1 MDDVIVV
8 GAGPT
13 GVMLANELALHGVKV
28 TILDKD
34 LEPNP
39 MVRSMGLHARSIEI
53 MEMRGLLGRL
63 LPQGTKYPTDGFF
76 AGIRTT
82 EPVQLDTTHPYTLGI
97 PQPLVEEAL
106 RERAT
111 EQGIE
116 IARGVEAIGVTQDDA
131 GVEVELSDGTTL
143 RGAWVV
149 GCDGGRS
156 AVRRLLDI
164 PFPGSSARRQWILGE
179 AELTT
184 PLDEVMAVIQRVH
197 QTHRGF
203 GAGPVGDGVYRIV
216 VPAAEVADEGAPPP
230 TLDDL
235 RTQLTAYAGT
245 DFGVHSPRWLSR
257 FGDATRLAEHYRVGR
272 MLIAGDA
279 AHVHPPQGGQGL
291 NLGMQDAFNLG
302 WKLAATIAG
311 WAPEGLL
318 DTYESERHPVAE
330 EVLTVTRAQAELQ
343 SPEPGAQAVR
353 TLFAEVMEYPGVHAH
368 LLGKITSLGIRYA
381 VSGGSDLLGRR
392 QRDVTF
398 AGGGSLYPLLHR
410 GRGTLVDQTGALSVQ
425 GWSGRVDVVTEQSD
439 ELAAPAVLLR
449 PDGHVVWVGE
459 NQTGLREALERW
471 FGPAADRSGGP
482 VS

>member
-1 MDDVIVV
+1 MHDVIVV

-13 GVMLANELALHGVKV
+13 GIMLANELKLHGVDV
-28 TILDKD
+28 VVLDRD

-53 MEMRGLLGRL
+53 LEMRGLLDDL
-63 LPQGTKYPTDGFF
+63 LPQGTTHPADGFF
-76 AGIRTT
+76 AGIRTSK
-82 EPVQLDTTHPYTLGI
+82 PVELDTTYPYTLAI

-106 RERAT
+106 RERAD
-111 EQGIE
+111 ELGIP
-116 IARGVEAIGVTQDDA
+116 IRRGVEAIGVSQDA
-131 GVEVELSDGTTL
+131 MGVDVGLSDGTTL
-143 RGAWVV
+143 RARWVV

-164 PFPGSSARRQWILGE
+164 PFPGEPARRQWILGE

-216 VPAAEVADEGAPPP
+216 AAAEVADEGAPPP
-230 TLDDL
+230 TLEDL

-245 DFGVHSPRWLSR
+245 DFGAHSPRWLSR
-257 FGDATRLAEHYRVGR
+257 FGDATRLAEHYRIGR
-272 MLIAGDA
+272 VLLAGDA

-291 NLGMQDAFNLG
+291 NPGLQDAFNLG
-302 WKLAATIAG
+302 WKLAATVCG
-311 WAPEGLL
+311 TAPEGLL
-318 DTYESERHPVAE
+318 DTYESERHPVAQ

-353 TLFAEVMEYPGVHAH
+353 TLLAEVMELPGVHAH
-368 LLGKITSLGIRYA
+368 LLGKITSLGVRYA
-381 VSGGSDLLGRR
+381 VGEGSDLLGRR

-398 AGGGSLYPLLHR
+398 TSGRRLYPLLHS
-410 GRGTLVDQTGALSVQ
+410 GRGVLVDQTGALSLE
-425 GWSGRVDVVTEQSD
+425 GWVDRVDLVAERSD
-439 ELAAPAVLLR
+439 ELGAPALLLR
-449 PDGHVVWVGE
+449 PDGHVVWSGD
-459 NQTGLREALERW
+459 GGPDLPEALVRW
-471 FGPAADRSGGP
+471 FGVAAG
-482 VS
+482 

>member
-13 GVMLANELALHGVKV
+13 GVMLASELALHGVKV
-28 TILDKD
+28 TIFDKD
-34 LEPNP
+34 PEPNP

-53 MEMRGLLGRL
+53 MEMRGLLDRL
-63 LPQGTKYPTDGFF
+63 LPQGAKYPTDGFF
-76 AGIRTT
+76 AGIRTS
-82 EPVQLDTTHPYTLGI
+82 EPVELDTTHPYTLAI
-97 PQPLVEEAL
+97 PQPLVEDAL
-106 RERAT
+106 RERAA
-111 EQGIE
+111 ELGIE
-116 IARGVEAIGVTQDDA
+116 IRRGVEAVGVTQDEE
-131 GVEVELSDGTTL
+131 GVDVELSDGTTL
-143 RGAWVV
+143 RAAWVV

-164 PFPGSSARRQWILGE
+164 PFPGESARRQWILGE

-203 GAGPVGDGVYRIV
+203 GAGPVGDGIFRIV

-230 TLDDL
+230 TLDEL

-257 FGDATRLAEHYRVGR
+257 FGDATRLAEHYRIGR
-272 MLIAGDA
+272 VLIGGDA

-291 NLGMQDAFNLG
+291 NLGLQDAFNLG
-302 WKLAATIAG
+302 WKLAATING

-343 SPEPGAQAVR
+343 SPEPGPQAVK
-353 TLFAEVMEYPGVHAH
+353 TLFAEIMEFPGVHAH

-381 VSGGSDLLGRR
+381 VGDGSDLLGRR

-398 AGGGSLYPLLHR
+398 ASGGTLYPLLHN
-410 GRGTLVDQTGALSVQ
+410 GRGTLIDQTGDLAVE
-425 GWSGRVDVVTEQSD
+425 GWADRVDLVHEKSS

-449 PDGHVVWVGE
+449 PDGHIVWVGDDAS
-459 NQTGLREALERW
+459 GLPKVLEQW
-471 FGPAADRSGGP
+471 FGQPSALGTA
-482 VS
+482 

>member
-1 MDDVIVV
+1 MNDVIVV

-13 GVMLANELALHGVKV
+13 GVMLANELKLHGISVAIV
-28 TILDKD
+28 DRD
-34 LEPNP
+34 PEPSP

-53 MEMRGLLGRL
+53 MEMRGLLDRL

-76 AGIRTT
+76 AGIRTS
-82 EPVQLDTTHPYTLGI
+82 EPVELDTTHPYTLGI
-97 PQPLVEEAL
+97 PQPLVEAAL

-111 EQGIE
+111 ELGIE
-116 IARGVEAIGVTQDDA
+116 IRRGVEAVGVTQDA
-131 GVEVELSDGTTL
+131 EGVDVELSDGTTL
-143 RGAWVV
+143 RSAWVV

-156 AVRRLLDI
+156 MVRRLLDI
-164 PFPGSSARRQWILGE
+164 PFPGESAKRQWILGE
-179 AELTT
+179 AELTAS
-184 PLDEVMAVIQRVH
+184 LDEIVAVMTRVRE
-197 QTHRGF
+197 THRGF

-272 MLIAGDA
+272 VLIAGDA

-291 NLGMQDAFNLG
+291 NLGLQDAFNLG
-302 WKLAATIAG
+302 WKLAATING

-318 DTYESERHPVAE
+318 DTYEAERHPVAE

-343 SPEPGAQAVR
+343 SPEPGPQAVK
-353 TLFAEVMEYPGVHAH
+353 TLFAEVMEFPGVHAH
-368 LLGKITSLGIRYA
+368 LLGKVTSLGIRYA
-381 VSGGSDLLGRR
+381 VSDASDLLGRR

-398 AGGGSLYPLLHR
+398 GGGGSLYPLLHS
-410 GRGTLVDQTGALSVQ
+410 GRGVLVDQTGELSVE
-425 GWSGRVDVVTEQSD
+425 GWADRVDVITEQSD
-439 ELAAPAVLLR
+439 ELPAPAVLLR
-449 PDGHVVWVGE
+449 PDGHIVWMGE
-459 NQTGLREALERW
+459 DATGLSEAFERW
-471 FGPAADRSGGP
+471 FGASSVARE
-482 VS
+482 VQ